1 MRRGLLCWVLRSSE
15 RSSLPCR
22 ASWPESNFSAAA
34 SGDQRDNMVRF
45 DEATE
50 EFGPETGHVLGR
62 AMDEAWRQVQHE
74 YADES
79 APGAIG
85 VIAEHILALA
95 RQGERDPK
103 RLAEGALI
111 RLSL

>member
-1 MRRGLLCWVLRSSE
+1 MLR
-15 RSSLPCR
+15 
-22 ASWPESNFSAAA
+22 
-34 SGDQRDNMVRF
+34 V

-50 EFGPETGHVLGR
+50 EFGADTVHLLGQ
-62 AMDEAWRQVQHE
+62 AVDQAWRRVELDHVN
-74 YADES
+74 DS
-79 APGAIG
+79 AAGAI
-85 VIAEHILALA
+85 VVLAEHILALA